1 MLLNTMAVRVT
12 SLLLLVMQVREDT
25 YKIIRDCRTQLE
37 LIEANFLKESLHVQR
52 EKQEVAEKRL
62 QEAEQV
68 VQSLGRLGALVN
80 HMTVQNLI
88 TVAQGEVQNFVQ
100 HVLQ

>member
-1 MLLNTMAVRVT
+1 
-12 SLLLLVMQVREDT
+12 MQVREDS
-25 YKIIRDCRTQLE
+25 YKFIQGCRTQLE
-37 LIEANFLKESLHVQR
+37 LIEANFLKEPLHMQR
-52 EKQEVAEKRL
+52 AKQEEAEKRL

-88 TVAQGEVQNFVQ
+88 TVAKDEVRNFVQ
-100 HVLQ
+100 DVLQVSGEQTTGCL